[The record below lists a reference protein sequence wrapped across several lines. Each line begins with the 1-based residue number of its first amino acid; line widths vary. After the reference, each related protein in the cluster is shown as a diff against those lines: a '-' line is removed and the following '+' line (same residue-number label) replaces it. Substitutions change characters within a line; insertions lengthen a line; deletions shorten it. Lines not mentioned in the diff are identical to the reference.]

1 MEWWHD
7 LLNSALL
14 GTEKKQAS
22 AERLPADLSDAATLV
37 MEGKGADKEEQF
49 LQLAALA
56 FNYRQCGVLPL
67 QKEPVSIPEAEPEE
81 LSYCSSF
88 SMQVLKD
95 ILDQESIPLLALWLQ
110 QCAHKQLVIQPDLLP
125 VVLSLGVQHKYLQP
139 LLGMCCGKRGA
150 WLSRFNSDWDFS
162 IAASDDEIWQTGS
175 LEQRKAVLQ
184 KVRAT
189 HPAQA
194 REWLQQTWPQ
204 EDANTKAALLPF
216 LSNNIS
222 DDDIPFLEGL
232 ATEKGKKVKEEG
244 MRLLKLI
251 PGSAIIQQYWQV
263 VRQSV
268 VLKEKKSLLGKAKSY
283 LHIQLSD
290 VPEEVFKS
298 GIEKLSNQKDT
309 SDEAFILY
317 QLIDFIP
324 PHFWESHFNLA
335 PDKIID
341 LFLESDEAS
350 RYLPAIGMATGR
362 FKNAAWAPLFMGDN
376 NRFYTDILPLLSKGD
391 REAYVLH
398 HFGRVGDMAVNLLTK
413 EDVEWSMALTR
424 RVIEHTAKNP
434 YQFNRGFYNQHIH
447 LLPVGIATEL
457 KNYKADES
465 YNQSAWDGISS
476 YVVSLLHLKSQLFQS
491 FNDLK

>member
-14 GTEKKQAS
+14 GTEKRQAS
-22 AERLPADLSDAATLV
+22 SDRLPADLSEAATLV

-67 QKEPVSIPEAEPEE
+67 QKETASIPEAETEVLP
-81 LSYCSSF
+81 YCSSF

-110 QCAHKQLVIQPDLLP
+110 QCAGKQLVIQPDLLP
-125 VVLSLGVQHKYLQP
+125 VVLSLGVQHKHLQP
-139 LLGMCCGKRGA
+139 LLGMCCGKRGT
-150 WLSRFNSDWDFS
+150 WLSRFNPDWDFS
-162 IAASDDEIWQTGS
+162 IAASDDEVWQTGS

-184 KVRAT
+184 KVRAA

-204 EDANTKAALLPF
+204 EDANTKAAFLPF

-222 DDDIPFLEGL
+222 DEDIPFLEGL
-232 ATEKGKKVKEEG
+232 ATEKSKKVKDEG
-244 MRLLKLI
+244 LKLLKLI

-263 VRQSV
+263 VQQSV
-268 VLKEKKSLLGKAKSY
+268 VLKEKKSFLGKAKPY
-283 LHIQLSD
+283 LHIQLAD
-290 VPEEVFKS
+290 VPDDIFKS
-298 GIEKLSNQKDT
+298 GIEKLSGQKNIP
-309 SDEAFILY
+309 DEAFILY

-324 PHFWESHFNLA
+324 PHFWESHFNLV

-341 LFLESDEAS
+341 LFLENDEAS
-350 RYLPAIGMATGR
+350 RLLPAIGLATGR
-362 FKNAAWAPLFMGDN
+362 FKNTAWAPLFMGDA
-376 NRFYTDILPLLSKGD
+376 NRFYADILPLLSKAD

-398 HFGRVGDMAVNLLTK
+398 HFSRAGDMAVNLLTR
-413 EDVEWSMALTR
+413 EGGEWSMALTR
-424 RVIEHTAKNP
+424 GVIEHTAKNP

-457 KNYKADES
+457 KNYKAEES
-465 YNQSAWDGISS
+465 YNQSAWDGISN